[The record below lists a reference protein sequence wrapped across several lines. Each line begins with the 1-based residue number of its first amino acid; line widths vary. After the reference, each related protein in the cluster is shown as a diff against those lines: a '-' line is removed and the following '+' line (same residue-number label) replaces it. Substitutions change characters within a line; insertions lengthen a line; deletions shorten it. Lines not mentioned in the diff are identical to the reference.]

1 MFFCV
6 LLYIFILF
14 LSLKCPGNFFLYHLG
29 SDLKALEVGRFF
41 ANSSKSSFTFIISA
55 LGTLLDAGGFSVHS
69 VTCTL
74 DTVWLIVQS
83 HVTWLGAEFHFCTT
97 DVSLLH

>member
-1 MFFCV
+1 MVFFCV

-14 LSLKCPGNFFLYHLG
+14 PSLKFPPNFFLYHLG

-41 ANSSKSSFTFIISA
+41 PNSSKSSFRFIISA

-69 VTCTL
+69 VTYI
-74 DTVWLIVQS
+74 LIWS
-83 HVTWLGAEFHFCTT
+83 G
-97 DVSLLH
+97 